1 MISAKRVV
9 TKICLYFKQS
19 TSIQRWA
26 QPLDSIS
33 FVFWTVLHMLKF
45 FYFFQCYAWRKEMLS
60 HLSPAPLGVGWA
72 YFLPLSTQTWENL
85 MSVIKLR
92 SRGMLGQR
100 KADLGLKAAQ
110 RKKTTHTDIF
120 DSSKIPNGCD
130 SQNPPTNTWK
140 IPRMISEVSTWWV
153 VYTLQ
158 LCIVQGLSSPQ
169 ANSECDPWLRTFVV
183 KGHEGVRPVQPPQ
196 RLARKAPAR
205 RRQLHTVAVA
215 RRRRRKEELQGH
227 LSGAHTWDGRW
238 DIRWENPLY

>member
-9 TKICLYFKQS
+9 WTKICLYFKQS

-72 YFLPLSTQTWENL
+72 YFLPLSTQKWENL
-85 MSVIKLR
+85 MSVIKLW

-120 DSSKIPNGCD
+120 DSSKIPKGCD

-158 LCIVQGLSSPQ
+158 LCIVQRLSSPQ

-183 KGHEGVRPVQPPQ
+183 KGH
-196 RLARKAPAR
+196 AR
-205 RRQLHTVAVA
+205 RQRD
-215 RRRRRKEELQGH
+215 
-227 LSGAHTWDGRW
+227 GASST
-238 DIRWENPLY
+238 P